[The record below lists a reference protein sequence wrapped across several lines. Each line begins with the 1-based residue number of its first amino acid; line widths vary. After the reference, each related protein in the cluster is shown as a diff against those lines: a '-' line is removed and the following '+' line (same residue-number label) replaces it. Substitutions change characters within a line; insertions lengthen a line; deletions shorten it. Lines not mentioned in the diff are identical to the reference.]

1 MSTVDDPSQKSA
13 SATIDRR
20 SKLSYK
26 AFATEYLFP
35 QKPVII
41 TDGLAEWPAMSKWT
55 PEFFKTVHGDKRITV
70 EGKDMRMGDYIDL
83 VLASSD
89 QKPCPYLSGLL
100 VRQQFPEIARDI
112 LPELKYT
119 LPDRIRSRLM
129 IRKEKSREGIPELLI
144 SGRGGRFRLHYDSHH
159 MLGFVTQ
166 IYGDKE
172 FVLFAPSDGQ
182 YLYPLEDDPKFSSV
196 VNPFSVDLDKFPLF
210 ANATPYR
217 FILRPGETIFNPAG
231 WWHATRILSPSI
243 AMVISTI
250 NASNWDAFADD
261 FTRPRTGIPQPV
273 MSALRV
279 YLSLVGVVLSA
290 KERLF
295 FRSVD

>member
-1 MSTVDDPSQKSA
+1 M
-13 SATIDRR
+13 
-20 SKLSYK
+20 
-26 AFATEYLFP
+26 
-35 QKPVII
+35 
-41 TDGLAEWPAMSKWT
+41 
-55 PEFFKTVHGDKRITV
+55 
-70 EGKDMRMGDYIDL
+70 
-83 VLASSD
+83 
-89 QKPCPYLSGLL
+89 
-100 VRQQFPEIARDI
+100 
-112 LPELKYT
+112 
-119 LPDRIRSRLM
+119 
-129 IRKEKSREGIPELLI
+129 
-144 SGRGGRFRLHYDSHH
+144 
-159 MLGFVTQ
+159 
-166 IYGDKE
+166 
-172 FVLFAPSDGQ
+172 
-182 YLYPLEDDPKFSSV
+182 
-196 VNPFSVDLDKFPLF
+196 DKFPLF

-261 FTRPRTGIPQPV
+261 FTRPRNGIPQPV